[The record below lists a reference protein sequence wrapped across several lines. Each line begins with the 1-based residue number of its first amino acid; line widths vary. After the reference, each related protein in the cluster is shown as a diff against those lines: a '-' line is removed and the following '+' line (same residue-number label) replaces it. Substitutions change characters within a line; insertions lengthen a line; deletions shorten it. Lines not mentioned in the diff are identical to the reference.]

1 MLLHFVTPDSVESEN
16 CRTEVNFAAD
26 EQIPILM
33 VYLKRTELLGRR
45 LIVLIFLIK
54 YMLTG

>member
-1 MLLHFVTPDSVESEN
+1 MLLHFVTQDSVESEN
-16 CRTEVNFAAD
+16 CRAEVNFAAD

-45 LIVLIFLIK
+45 LIVLICLIK